1 MLCKKHLIMIFQ
13 TRNRECSL
21 QEAAFRIQVQMQK
34 IVNLDI
40 NCISPRETPEPYSF
54 GV

>member
-34 IVNLDI
+34 TNYDNYAIEI
-40 NCISPRETPEPYSF
+40 NHLLNANE
-54 GV
+54 